1 MSPSLKDHVSPL
13 LQTLVNELIA
23 RLGGFARLTT
33 SRQEY
38 PALLVLNRHKVCRY
52 LYVDDIRSIGVSTE
66 IVHEQVVRVVDE
78 EMECVDH
85 FSVVAY
91 QWHLDRLLDYFR
103 YCLLGPLL
111 FLEQLNLHL
120 LLRLFEEE
128 LGLSN
133 DLLTFLESFL
143 DLTR

>member
-1 MSPSLKDHVSPL
+1 MS
-13 LQTLVNELIA
+13 A
-23 RLGGFARLTT
+23 
-33 SRQEY
+33 
-38 PALLVLNRHKVCRY
+38 
-52 LYVDDIRSIGVSTE
+52 E

-128 LGLSN
+128 LGLPD